1 MSKPL
6 VTATILWFDRK
17 KGFGFAKPEEGGEDI
32 FVHQRN
38 LLNDA
43 EDQKPELDEG
53 DVIYFEMGDY
63 NGRPTAMKVKLPP
76 GKTSKKA
83 PPKRSRGRDAKKRA
97 DTDAETDAQKEVD
110 DSVAEAT
117 AGMEKLAASSKKE
130 PVNGLKP
137 SGGGGRDGKTHR
149 SERND
154 TRAKRNDKGVG
165 GKTAGGNNA
174 KKERS
179 SREAAQPV
187 EPASMEGEDESE
199 A

>member
-1 MSKPL
+1 MSKPQI
-6 VTATILWFDRK
+6 TATVLWFDRK
-17 KGFGFAKPEEGGEDI
+17 KGFGFCKPEDGGEDI

-38 LLNDA
+38 LLNDS
-43 EDQKPELDEG
+43 EDKKPELDEG

-76 GKTSKKA
+76 GKTSKP

-97 DTDAETDAQKEVD
+97 DAEAAAESQKAVD
-110 DSVAEAT
+110 DSVAAAT
-117 AGMEKLAASSKKE
+117 AGMEKLATSSQKE
-130 PVNGLKP
+130 PANGLK
-137 SGGGGRDGKTHR
+137 SGAGGGRDGKTHR

-165 GKTAGGNNA
+165 GRTASGNNA

-179 SREAAQPV
+179 SREATQLV

>member
-1 MSKPL
+1 MAKEAS
-6 VTATILWFDRK
+6 ATVLWFDRK
-17 KGFGFAKPEEGGEDI
+17 KGFGFAKPEDGGEDI

-38 LLNDA
+38 LLNDM
-43 EDQKPELDEG
+43 EDKKPELDEG

-76 GKTSKKA
+76 GKTSKA
-83 PPKRSRGRDAKKRA
+83 PPKRSRGRDAKKKA
-97 DTDAETDAQKEVD
+97 DSDAETGAQKAVD
-110 DSVAEAT
+110 DSLAAAT
-117 AGMEKLAASSKKE
+117 AGMEKLAASSGAKE
-130 PVNGLKP
+130 PANGLKP

-165 GKTAGGNNA
+165 GKVAGGNNA

-187 EPASMEGEDESE
+187 VADEGEDESE